1 MGKTRPRQ
9 LDDRGATIVE
19 AAIVYGL
26 LFLAL
31 FAVIEFGLAFKDWLS
46 VSHAAREGARA
57 GATYGDDPRADI
69 QTLNDIAATLA
80 PASIANGMTVRIFEP
95 GGAGTDYTYSPPGD
109 CSDLSPGGTLVG
121 CCEWTPCPEPF
132 RATYMTPTWDPAARD
147 VEAPE
152 TDRIAV
158 RVNFTHR
165 WVTGFW
171 APDVDFTTTTDF
183 QIEPQVFGS

>member
-1 MGKTRPRQ
+1 MGISRLKQRREK
-9 LDDRGATIVE
+9 GATIVE

-31 FAVIEFGLAFKDWLS
+31 FAVIEFGLAFKDWLT

-57 GATYGDDPRADI
+57 GATYGNHPRADI
-69 QTLNDIAATLA
+69 QILNDVAATLA

-95 GGAGTDYTYSPPGD
+95 GGAGTDYTYAPPGD
-109 CSDLSPGGTLVG
+109 CSDNSPGGTLVG

-132 RATYMTPTWDPAARD
+132 RDTYTTPAWDPVSRD
-147 VEAPE
+147 VEAPV

-158 RVNFTHR
+158 QVNFTHR
-165 WVTGFW
+165 WLTGFW

-183 QIEPQVFGS
+183 QIEPQLFSS